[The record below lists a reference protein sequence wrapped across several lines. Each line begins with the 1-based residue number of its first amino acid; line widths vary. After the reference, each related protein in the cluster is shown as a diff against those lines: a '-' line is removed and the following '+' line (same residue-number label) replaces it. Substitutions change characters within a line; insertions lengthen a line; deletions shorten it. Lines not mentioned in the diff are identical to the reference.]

1 MKMKNKSY
9 ILYIIFALMPI
20 LVSMCANPGTPTGG
34 PKDNKP
40 PLVINSKPL
49 PFSTGF
55 NDKVVTIV
63 FNENIQIK
71 DADQKFVMSPPVF
84 PAPKVDAH
92 GNQLRVRMDEKV
104 ELMPNTT
111 YTLDFADCVLDLN
124 EGNPLENFSFT
135 FSTGESQ
142 DSMMISGNLYNA
154 ESLEPIKGVY
164 VLLHS
169 CLEDSALTKVPP
181 IRISKT
187 DETGRFILRNVPA
200 ETDYMIYALDDQN
213 RNFLYD
219 QKGLERIAWFSEK
232 VRPSWEIRQINDS
245 VRIDSL
251 SLSADTANWVFEHI
265 TRDTLVYTPD
275 SLKLFAFM
283 EKAYDQY
290 ISSENRKEPHRIDV
304 LFNCQMKSKPS
315 VAFIG
320 HDNSDSLAVCE
331 YSTNNDSLT
340 VWMTDSTIYNRDSVG
355 LAISY
360 QALDT
365 LKQLTTKVDTIDF
378 WYFKKVD
385 PKEGKRKN
393 KNEKNKETKKPSLNI
408 SVPQSFGAFG
418 NVTITSPTPFKHINW
433 DGISLSHKKDTVFE
447 PMQYTVIEDTIN
459 LKTVRIKAK
468 WQPGEQYVLS
478 VDSAAISD
486 IYGLT
491 CLKKDYNVSTPTLD
505 KYGTLYIEVDSV
517 PENALLQLVDDK
529 GTSVFRQNYV
539 PKNGKLAFRY
549 LKPKEYMIRILIDKN
564 MNGKFDNGDF
574 DSRQQPEEFIYYM
587 EKVSVRA
594 NWEIKVDFSVGNY
607 TIAKYV
613 NKYKIKKNN
622 SRKR

>member
-1 MKMKNKSY
+1 
-9 ILYIIFALMPI
+9 MPI
-20 LVSMCANPGTPTGG
+20 LATMCANPGTPTGG
-34 PKDNKP
+34 PKDTRP

-55 NDKVVTIV
+55 NDKVVTIL

-154 ESLEPIKGVY
+154 ETLEPIKGVY

-169 CLEDSALTKVPP
+169 CLEDTALTKVPP

-200 ETDYMIYALDDQN
+200 ETDYMVYALDDQN

-219 QKGLERIAWFSEK
+219 QKGLERIAWYPEK

-251 SLSADTANWVFEHI
+251 SQSVDTAEWVFEHI

-360 QALDT
+360 LALDT

-385 PKEGKRKN
+385 PKEEKRKN
-393 KNEKNKETKKPSLNI
+393 KNDKNKETKKPSLNI

-433 DGISLSHKKDTVFE
+433 DGISLSHKKDTIFE
-447 PMQYTVIEDTIN
+447 PMQYTVIEDTVN

-468 WQPGEQYVLS
+468 WQPGEQYVLA

-486 IYGLT
+486 IYDLA
-491 CLKKDYNVSTPTLD
+491 CLKKEYNVSTPALD

-517 PENALLQLVDDK
+517 PENALLQLVDEK

-549 LKPKEYMIRILIDKN
+549 LKPKEYMIRILIDRN

-574 DSRQQPEEFIYYM
+574 DSHQQPEEFIYYM

-594 NWEIKVDFSVGNY
+594 NWEIKVDFSVSNY
-607 TIAKYV
+607 TIDKYV
-613 NKYKIKKNN
+613 KKYKIKKNN